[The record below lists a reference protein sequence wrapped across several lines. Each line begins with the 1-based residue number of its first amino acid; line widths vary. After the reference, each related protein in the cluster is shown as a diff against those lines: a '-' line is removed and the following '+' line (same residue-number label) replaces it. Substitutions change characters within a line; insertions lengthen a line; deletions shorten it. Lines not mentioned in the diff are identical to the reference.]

1 MCFNT
6 ATKSNVRICSVPGCN
21 NLTHHK
27 RLVCDEHLGLHVN
40 PKDFTREDQTV
51 VTLDANST
59 SALSHIH
66 EITHPRTWNNIS
78 HEQFVDE
85 LNKAA
90 VVISERSGI
99 DYNAILTY
107 ATEKRN
113 NTRRCGYKA
122 SRRTLYR
129 GEKRNW
135 RDDY

>member
-59 SALSHIH
+59 SALNRIH

-78 HEQFVDE
+78 YEQFVDE
-85 LNKAA
+85 LDKAA
-90 VVISERSGI
+90 LVISERSGI
-99 DYNAILTY
+99 DYNTILTY

-113 NTRRCGYKA
+113 NARRCGYKA

-129 GEKRNW
+129 GENRNW